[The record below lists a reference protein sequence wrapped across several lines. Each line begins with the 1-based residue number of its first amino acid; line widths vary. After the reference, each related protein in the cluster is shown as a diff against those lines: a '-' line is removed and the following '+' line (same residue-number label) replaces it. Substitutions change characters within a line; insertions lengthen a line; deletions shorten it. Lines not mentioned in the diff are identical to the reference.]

1 MDEKQ
6 IKDLQEVKNIREKY
20 VHGKKN
26 TENKISTLR
35 NLDARTERPGKIA
48 AFSVGILSVVIFGF
62 GMCCTMVWADRFF
75 ALGIVVGIA
84 GLAGIAAAYPIYVRI
99 TKKQR
104 EKIADE
110 VLKIADDIIE
120 SCE

>member
-6 IKDLQEVKNIREKY
+6 IKDLQAVKNIRDKY
-20 VHGKKN
+20 VPGKKKS
-26 TENKISTLR
+26 EDKITTLK

-48 AFSVGILSVVIFGF
+48 ALFIGILSVAVLGI
-62 GMCCTMVWADRFF
+62 GMCCTMVWADRYF
-75 ALGIVVGIA
+75 ALGIVVGTA

-99 TKKQR
+99 TKQQR

-120 SCE
+120 SFE

>member
-6 IKDLQEVKNIREKY
+6 IKDLQAVKNIRDKY
-20 VHGKKN
+20 VPGKKKS
-26 TENKISTLR
+26 EDKITTLK
-35 NLDARTERPGKIA
+35 NLDAGTERPGKIA
-48 AFSVGILSVVIFGF
+48 ALLIGILSVAVLGI
-62 GMCCTMVWADRFF
+62 GMCCTMVWADRYF
-75 ALGIVVGIA
+75 ALGIVVGTA

-99 TKKQR
+99 TRQQR

-120 SCE
+120 SFE